1 MKPQR
6 KLPRK
11 FNSQLSNAQTDPVEV
26 FARIRNKTVDN
37 QDACIQV
44 INDTTIHLVG
54 ANADSKV
61 TECQFSRV
69 FAAEVSQKLLFDSVA
84 QSMVDDLI
92 RGKNGLL
99 FTYGVTSSGKTYTM
113 TGSLEEPGFLPR
125 CLDMLFNSTKPVQA
139 SKYVFVPDGMNGF
152 CVQSEAEAL
161 LEKQEREILPQLTP
175 KNASRM
181 RHRNVDLRYDLEHC
195 QSENVNPECR
205 YSVFVSY
212 VEIYNDYVYDLLGE
226 VQLDPF
232 QRPKP
237 PQSKRLREDKKKNM
251 FVYGVSQIEVTS
263 TEEAF
268 AVFQQGQERRRI
280 AHTQLNAESSRSH
293 SILNIRLVQAP
304 LDPLGED
311 LLQEKSLICASQLS
325 LVDLA
330 GSERMTRTGAGGER
344 LREAG
349 NINSSLMTLRR
360 CLEQLREN
368 QKGGGNEMIKYRNS
382 KLTHLFKSYFEGHG
396 TVKMVVCLNPNMAE
410 HDENLHVVQFAE
422 MAQQV
427 EVARSEDFRVDRE
440 SIKKKALEAKAK
452 REEDRKK
459 QLTAI
464 QQLNQEANSHRLFK
478 RTKYRSQIPSSDSD
492 SAALTPATTTDDGE
506 SDWEATDYCLGPS
519 FPNLEVVDSADNR
532 TIPFLISMLENRI
545 ENMSSIKRSAKHF
558 GSLFRTN
565 LNAGSQHDQE
575 LQQKLRDCENDLGLK
590 GKEVN
595 KMERQVKKLESKN
608 QVLTR
613 TTQVFEKEKKQLQ
626 EQLSEAESQLKSSLS
641 DTRRLESKIK
651 GAVANTKA
659 HVEKECD
666 KRVRSVQAEM
676 QEKMWVKDERL
687 RQLKNIISTGR
698 EGRPTTRRCQ
708 TPLKQPISSAES
720 TSSSSHL
727 SRKRRSRSAEN
738 LLSTHKHKNV
748 NSSIHSSR
756 KQLSSTS
763 VGIEGNS
770 LRDIESR
777 AHRMT
782 TRSKTK
788 EHSVCS
794 EDESHLLEQEN
805 PRTLGCQF
813 VNRENE
819 DKMRHRPGAPIAPK
833 HRRSCSN
840 NPNWLAHLP
849 SSTIQT
855 ETILQPAIRPNR
867 VVNVPSPKDVA
878 GASKYLLTHQSEDK
892 DGEIETQLVKGEVF
906 HTRSGGQQVQFVDI
920 ETLKQ
925 HDPKK
930 NKKNT
935 QQQRKRR
942 STTSVDEVS
951 ADEQSSWTDVETRCA
966 YGIGNNTGVVASSK
980 RKK

>member
-1 MKPQR
+1 TRILNKAMKPQR

-459 QLTAI
+459 QL
-464 QQLNQEANSHRLFK
+464 N
-478 RTKYRSQIPSSDSD
+478 
-492 SAALTPATTTDDGE
+492 DGE

-708 TPLKQPISSAES
+708 TPLKQPISSA
-720 TSSSSHL
+720 
-727 SRKRRSRSAEN
+727 
-738 LLSTHKHKNV
+738 
-748 NSSIHSSR
+748 
-756 KQLSSTS
+756 
-763 VGIEGNS
+763 
-770 LRDIESR
+770 
-777 AHRMT
+777 
-782 TRSKTK
+782 
-788 EHSVCS
+788 
-794 EDESHLLEQEN
+794 
-805 PRTLGCQF
+805 
-813 VNRENE
+813 
-819 DKMRHRPGAPIAPK
+819 
-833 HRRSCSN
+833 
-840 NPNWLAHLP
+840 
-849 SSTIQT
+849 
-855 ETILQPAIRPNR
+855 
-867 VVNVPSPKDVA
+867 
-878 GASKYLLTHQSEDK
+878 
-892 DGEIETQLVKGEVF
+892 GEVF

-930 NKKNT
+930 ID
-935 QQQRKRR
+935 RKRR

-966 YGIGNNTGVVASSK
+966 YGIGNNTGVVASITFIYYILFSR

>member
-1 MKPQR
+1 LNKAMKPQR

-459 QLTAI
+459 QL
-464 QQLNQEANSHRLFK
+464 N
-478 RTKYRSQIPSSDSD
+478 
-492 SAALTPATTTDDGE
+492 DGE

-708 TPLKQPISSAES
+708 TPLKQPISSA
-720 TSSSSHL
+720 TP
-727 SRKRRSRSAEN
+727 
-738 LLSTHKHKNV
+738 TPV
-748 NSSIHSSR
+748 
-756 KQLSSTS
+756 
-763 VGIEGNS
+763 
-770 LRDIESR
+770 
-777 AHRMT
+777 
-782 TRSKTK
+782 
-788 EHSVCS
+788 
-794 EDESHLLEQEN
+794 
-805 PRTLGCQF
+805 
-813 VNRENE
+813 
-819 DKMRHRPGAPIAPK
+819 PGAPIAPK

-930 NKKNT
+930 ID
-935 QQQRKRR
+935 RKRR

-951 ADEQSSWTDVETRCA
+951 ADEQSSWTDVETRVN
-966 YGIGNNTGVVASSK
+966 INLD
-980 RKK
+980 